1 MSLKKKVPLS
11 SGGGGGGFLA
21 KTKESSSEIKE
32 EVGVGEIAK
41 NRLHVSRKSDGR
53 ATKMD
58 SHENGLGVAPRP
70 INANPRLKVNRSFHL
85 VFVSCL
91 KRKYHGVF
99 DLLLK
104 MVK

>member
-32 EVGVGEIAK
+32 GVEVGEIAK

-53 ATKMD
+53 ATKWTPTKTD
-58 SHENGLGVAPRP
+58 FEKISEWPR
-70 INANPRLKVNRSFHL
+70 ARSTL
-85 VFVSCL
+85 IP
-91 KRKYHGVF
+91 
-99 DLLLK
+99 D
-104 MVK
+104 